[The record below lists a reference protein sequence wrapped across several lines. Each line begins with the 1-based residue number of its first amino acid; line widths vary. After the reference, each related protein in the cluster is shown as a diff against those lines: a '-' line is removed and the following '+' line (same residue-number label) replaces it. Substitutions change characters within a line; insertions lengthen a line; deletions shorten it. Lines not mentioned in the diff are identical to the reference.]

1 MKYMKQLSIILA
13 VSFIGEMMKQA
24 IDLPAPASIYGFILM
39 FILLQFKVIKDESV
53 KDVGAFLVE
62 IMPLMF
68 IPGAVA
74 ILDSWEYMK
83 DFWHIL
89 FFIIMITTILVMVVS
104 GKVTDQIVKWEEKS
118 DDESDNC

>member
-1 MKYMKQLSIILA
+1 MNPFFHTDFSISDSLKTVRKSVLIYET
-13 VSFIGEMMKQA
+13 I
-24 IDLPAPASIYGFILM
+24 IIYGFILM

-118 DDESDNC
+118 DNESDNC

>member
-53 KDVGAFLVE
+53 KDVGTFLVE

-118 DDESDNC
+118 DNESDNC